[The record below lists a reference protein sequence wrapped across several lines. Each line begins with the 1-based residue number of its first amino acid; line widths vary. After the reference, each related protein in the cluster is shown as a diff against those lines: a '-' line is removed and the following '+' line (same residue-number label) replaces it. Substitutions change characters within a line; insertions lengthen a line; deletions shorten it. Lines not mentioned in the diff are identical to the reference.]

1 MFATKYVHYFVPVL
15 RNINPTIP
23 LNSLEYLKTLHLYL
37 HRNRSYYMLR
47 LNFKQRQ
54 KKEKPLV
61 RYGYV
66 MDQKKEALLQLIPET
81 FHNRPHVRAAP
92 QAFQHRDTTSSDIN
106 IEEKPHIFMTN

>member
-15 RNINPTIP
+15 RNINSTIP
-23 LNSLEYLKTLHLYL
+23 LNSWEYLKTLHLYL

-54 KKEKPLV
+54 KKEKPPV

-66 MDQKKEALLQLIPET
+66 MDKKKGGT
-81 FHNRPHVRAAP
+81 FTA
-92 QAFQHRDTTSSDIN
+92 DTWN
-106 IEEKPHIFMTN
+106 IS